1 MNYDSHTAIC
11 LFQLSDASLR
21 EVLAHSI
28 TPGELKSIILAI
40 KTLSKHQA
48 SITLST
54 NPTYNTAIFKNLS
67 KLNKGLFLNRIV
79 IELLPKPF
87 VKLISD

>member
-1 MNYDSHTAIC
+1 MNYDSRTAIW
-11 LFQLSDASLR
+11 LFQLSDDSLR
-21 EVLAHSI
+21 EVLAHGI
-28 TPGELKSIILAI
+28 TPGELKSLMLAI
-40 KTLSKHQA
+40 TTFRD

-67 KLNKGLFLNRIV
+67 K
-79 IELLPKPF
+79 PF